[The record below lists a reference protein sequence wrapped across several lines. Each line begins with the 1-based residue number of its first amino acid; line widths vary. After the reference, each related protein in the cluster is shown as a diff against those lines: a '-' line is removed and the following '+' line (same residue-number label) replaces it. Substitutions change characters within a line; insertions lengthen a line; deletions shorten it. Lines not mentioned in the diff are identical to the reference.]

1 MSIVSKRSELLTI
14 GEVLNQVRSEFDD
27 ISISKIRF
35 LEAEGLIVPSR
46 TKSGYR
52 KFSSSDVDK
61 LRYILRMQRD
71 HYLPL
76 KVIKEHIEAIDRGLK
91 PEIEQIDKPKVPS
104 ALVDLNQLGVK
115 KSHLRVTRE
124 ELITNT
130 SISEQ
135 DLKESED
142 YGLIKVLADKRHY
155 DDIAVKTARVI
166 AALSGFGLEPR
177 HLKFLKSGSDR
188 ESSLIKQVASP
199 MSRSKRP
206 DAGEQALEMMR
217 EISNLTN
224 QLHFILVSSSLDEE
238 IL

>member
-1 MSIVSKRSELLTI
+1 MAIVSKRSDLLTI

-52 KFSSSDVDK
+52 KFSSSDVEK

-91 PEIEQIDKPKVPS
+91 PEIDEIEKPKVPS
-104 ALVDLNQLGVK
+104 ALVDLNQLGIK
-115 KSHLRVTRE
+115 KSNIRVTRE
-124 ELITNT
+124 ELIANT
-130 SISEQ
+130 SITDQ

-142 YGLIKVLADKRHY
+142 YGLIKVLADNRHY

-224 QLHFILVSSSLDEE
+224 QLHFILVSSTLDEE

>member
-1 MSIVSKRSELLTI
+1 MAIVSKRSDLLTI

-52 KFSSSDVDK
+52 KFSSADVDK

-91 PEIEQIDKPKVPS
+91 PEIDEIEKPKVPS
-104 ALVDLNQLGVK
+104 ALVDLNQLGIK
-115 KSHLRVTRE
+115 KSNIRVTRE
-124 ELITNT
+124 ELIANT
-130 SISEQ
+130 SITDQ

-155 DDIAVKTARVI
+155 DDIALKTARVI

-199 MSRSKRP
+199 R
-206 DAGEQALEMMR
+206 
-217 EISNLTN
+217 
-224 QLHFILVSSSLDEE
+224 
-238 IL
+238 

>member
-1 MSIVSKRSELLTI
+1 MSIVSKRSDLLTI

-91 PEIEQIDKPKVPS
+91 PELDQIDKPKVPS
-104 ALVDLNQLGVK
+104 SLVDLNYVGIK
-115 KSHLRVTRE
+115 KSNIRVTRE
-124 ELITNT
+124 ELIANT
-130 SISEQ
+130 SISDQ

-155 DDIAVKTARVI
+155 DDNAVRTARVI

-188 ESSLIKQVASP
+188 ESSLIKQIASP

-224 QLHFILVSSSLDEE
+224 QLHFILVSSTLDEE

>member
-1 MSIVSKRSELLTI
+1 MAIVSKRSDLLTI

-52 KFSSSDVDK
+52 KFSSADVDK

-91 PEIEQIDKPKVPS
+91 PEIDEIEKPKVPS
-104 ALVDLNQLGVK
+104 ALVDLNQLGIK
-115 KSHLRVTRE
+115 KSNIRVTRE

-130 SISEQ
+130 SITDQ

-206 DAGEQALEMMR
+206 DAAEQALEMMR

-224 QLHFILVSSSLDEE
+224 QLHFILVSSTLDEE

>member
-1 MSIVSKRSELLTI
+1 MAIVSKRSDLLTI

-52 KFSSSDVDK
+52 KFSNADVDK

-91 PEIEQIDKPKVPS
+91 PQIDEIEKPKVPS
-104 ALVDLNQLGVK
+104 SLVDLNQLGIK
-115 KSHLRVTRE
+115 KSNIRVTRE
-124 ELITNT
+124 ELIANT
-130 SISEQ
+130 SITDQ

-224 QLHFILVSSSLDEE
+224 QLHFILVSSTLDEE

>member
-1 MSIVSKRSELLTI
+1 MAIVSKRSDLLTI

-52 KFSSSDVDK
+52 KFSSADVDK

-91 PEIEQIDKPKVPS
+91 PEIDEIEKPKVPS
-104 ALVDLNQLGVK
+104 ALVDLNQLGIK
-115 KSHLRVTRE
+115 KSNIRVTRE
-124 ELITNT
+124 ELIGNT
-130 SISEQ
+130 SITDQ

-224 QLHFILVSSSLDEE
+224 QLHFILVSSTLDEE

>member
-1 MSIVSKRSELLTI
+1 MAIVSKRSDLLTI

-52 KFSSSDVDK
+52 KFSSSDVEK

-91 PEIEQIDKPKVPS
+91 PEIDEIVKPKVPS
-104 ALVDLNQLGVK
+104 ALVDLNQLGIK
-115 KSHLRVTRE
+115 KSNIRVTRE
-124 ELITNT
+124 DLISNT
-130 SISEQ
+130 SITDQ

-224 QLHFILVSSSLDEE
+224 QLHFILVSSTLDEE

>member
-1 MSIVSKRSELLTI
+1 MSIVSKRSDLLTI

-91 PEIEQIDKPKVPS
+91 PELDQIDKPKVPS
-104 ALVDLNQLGVK
+104 SLVDLNHVDIK
-115 KSHLRVTRE
+115 KSNIRVTRE
-124 ELITNT
+124 ELIANT
-130 SISEQ
+130 SISDQ

-155 DDIAVKTARVI
+155 DDNAVRTARVI

-188 ESSLIKQVASP
+188 ESSLIKQIASP

-224 QLHFILVSSSLDEE
+224 QLHFILVSSTLDEE

>member
-1 MSIVSKRSELLTI
+1 MAIVSKRSDLLTI

-52 KFSSSDVDK
+52 KFSSSDVEK

-71 HYLPL
+71 HYFPL

-91 PEIEQIDKPKVPS
+91 PEIDEIEKPKVPS
-104 ALVDLNQLGVK
+104 ALVDLNQLGIK
-115 KSHLRVTRE
+115 KSNIRVTRE
-124 ELITNT
+124 ELIANT
-130 SISEQ
+130 SITDQ

-224 QLHFILVSSSLDEE
+224 QLHFILVSSTLDEE

>member
-1 MSIVSKRSELLTI
+1 
-14 GEVLNQVRSEFDD
+14 
-27 ISISKIRF
+27 

-76 KVIKEHIEAIDRGLK
+76 KVIKEHIEAIDRGLR
-91 PEIEQIDKPKVPS
+91 PEIDEIEKPKVPS
-104 ALVDLNQLGVK
+104 ALVDLNQLGIK
-115 KSHLRVTRE
+115 KSNIRVTRE
-124 ELITNT
+124 ELIANT
-130 SISEQ
+130 SITDQ

-224 QLHFILVSSSLDEE
+224 QLHFILVSSTLDEE

>member
-1 MSIVSKRSELLTI
+1 MAIVSKRSDLLTI

-91 PEIEQIDKPKVPS
+91 PEIDEIVKPKVPS
-104 ALVDLNQLGVK
+104 ALVDLNQLGIK
-115 KSHLRVTRE
+115 KSNIRVTRE
-124 ELITNT
+124 ELIANT
-130 SISEQ
+130 SITDQ

-224 QLHFILVSSSLDEE
+224 QLHFILVSSTLDEE

>member
-1 MSIVSKRSELLTI
+1 MAIVSKRSDLLTI

-52 KFSSSDVDK
+52 KFSSADVDK

-91 PEIEQIDKPKVPS
+91 PEIDEIEKPKVPS
-104 ALVDLNQLGVK
+104 ALVDLNQLGIK
-115 KSHLRVTRE
+115 KSNIRVTRE
-124 ELITNT
+124 ELIANT
-130 SISEQ
+130 SITDQ

-224 QLHFILVSSSLDEE
+224 QLHFILVSSTLDE
-238 IL
+238 

>member
-1 MSIVSKRSELLTI
+1 MAIVSKRSDLLTI

-52 KFSSSDVDK
+52 KFSSSDVEK

-76 KVIKEHIEAIDRGLK
+76 KVIKEHIEAIDRGLR
-91 PEIEQIDKPKVPS
+91 PEIDEIEKPKVPS
-104 ALVDLNQLGVK
+104 ALVDLNQLGIK
-115 KSHLRVTRE
+115 KSNIRVTRE
-124 ELITNT
+124 ELIANT
-130 SISEQ
+130 SITDQ

-224 QLHFILVSSSLDEE
+224 QLHFILVSSTLDEE

>member
-1 MSIVSKRSELLTI
+1 MAIVSKRSDLLTI

-52 KFSSSDVDK
+52 KFSSADVDK

-91 PEIEQIDKPKVPS
+91 PENDEIEKPKVPS
-104 ALVDLNQLGVK
+104 ALFDLNQLGIK
-115 KSHLRVTRE
+115 KSNIRVTRE
-124 ELITNT
+124 ELIANT
-130 SISEQ
+130 SITDQ

-224 QLHFILVSSSLDEE
+224 QLHFILVSSTLDEE

>member
-1 MSIVSKRSELLTI
+1 MAIVSKSSDLLTI

-52 KFSSSDVDK
+52 KFSSADVDK

-91 PEIEQIDKPKVPS
+91 PEIDEIEKPKVPS
-104 ALVDLNQLGVK
+104 ALVDLNQLGIK
-115 KSHLRVTRE
+115 KSNIRVTRE
-124 ELITNT
+124 ELIANT
-130 SISEQ
+130 SITDQ

-224 QLHFILVSSSLDEE
+224 QLHFILVSSTLDEE

>member
-1 MSIVSKRSELLTI
+1 MAIVSKRSDLLTI

-35 LEAEGLIVPSR
+35 LESEGLIVPSR

-52 KFSSSDVDK
+52 KFSSADVDK

-91 PEIEQIDKPKVPS
+91 PEIDEIEKPKVPS
-104 ALVDLNQLGVK
+104 ALVDLNQLGIK
-115 KSHLRVTRE
+115 KSNIRVTRE
-124 ELITNT
+124 ELIANT
-130 SISEQ
+130 SITDQ

-224 QLHFILVSSSLDEE
+224 QLHFILVSSTLDEE

>member
-1 MSIVSKRSELLTI
+1 M
-14 GEVLNQVRSEFDD
+14 
-27 ISISKIRF
+27 
-35 LEAEGLIVPSR
+35 EAEGLIVPSR

-52 KFSSSDVDK
+52 KFSSSDVEK

-91 PEIEQIDKPKVPS
+91 PEIDEIEKPKVPS
-104 ALVDLNQLGVK
+104 ALVDLNQLGIK
-115 KSHLRVTRE
+115 KSNIRVTRE
-124 ELITNT
+124 ELIANT
-130 SISEQ
+130 SITDQ

-224 QLHFILVSSSLDEE
+224 QLHFILVSSTLDEE

>member
-1 MSIVSKRSELLTI
+1 MAIVSKRSDLLTI

-52 KFSSSDVDK
+52 KFSSSDVEK

-91 PEIEQIDKPKVPS
+91 PEIDEIEKPKVPS
-104 ALVDLNQLGVK
+104 ALVDLNQLGIK
-115 KSHLRVTRE
+115 KSNIRVTRE
-124 ELITNT
+124 ELIANT
-130 SISEQ
+130 SITDQ

-177 HLKFLKSGSDR
+177 HLKFFKSGSDR

-224 QLHFILVSSSLDEE
+224 QLHFILVSSTLDEE

>member
-1 MSIVSKRSELLTI
+1 MAIVSKRSDLLTI

-52 KFSSSDVDK
+52 KFSSADVDK

-91 PEIEQIDKPKVPS
+91 PEIDEIEKPKVPS
-104 ALVDLNQLGVK
+104 ALVDLNQLGIK
-115 KSHLRVTRE
+115 KSNIRVTRE
-124 ELITNT
+124 ELIANT
-130 SISEQ
+130 SITDQ

-155 DDIAVKTARVI
+155 DDISVKTARVI

-224 QLHFILVSSSLDEE
+224 QLHFILVSSTLDEE

>member
-1 MSIVSKRSELLTI
+1 MAIVSKRSDLLTI

-52 KFSSSDVDK
+52 KFSSADVDK

-91 PEIEQIDKPKVPS
+91 PEIDEIEKPKVPS
-104 ALVDLNQLGVK
+104 ALVDLNQLGIR
-115 KSHLRVTRE
+115 KSNIRVTRE
-124 ELITNT
+124 ELIANT
-130 SISEQ
+130 SITDQ

-224 QLHFILVSSSLDEE
+224 QLHFILVSSTLDEE

>member
-1 MSIVSKRSELLTI
+1 MAIVSKKSDLLTI

-52 KFSSSDVDK
+52 KFSSADVDK

-91 PEIEQIDKPKVPS
+91 PEIDEIEKPKVPS
-104 ALVDLNQLGVK
+104 ALVDLNQLGIK
-115 KSHLRVTRE
+115 KSNIRVTRE
-124 ELITNT
+124 ELIANT
-130 SISEQ
+130 SITDQ

-224 QLHFILVSSSLDEE
+224 QLHFILVSSTLDEE

>member
-1 MSIVSKRSELLTI
+1 MAIVSKRSDLLTI

-91 PEIEQIDKPKVPS
+91 LEIDEIEKPKVPS
-104 ALVDLNQLGVK
+104 ALVDLNKLGIK
-115 KSHLRVTRE
+115 KSNIRVTRE
-124 ELITNT
+124 ELIANT
-130 SISEQ
+130 SITDQ

-155 DDIAVKTARVI
+155 DDISVKTARVI

-224 QLHFILVSSSLDEE
+224 QLHFILVSSTLDEE

>member
-1 MSIVSKRSELLTI
+1 MAIVSKRSDLLTI

-35 LEAEGLIVPSR
+35 LEAEGLIIPSR

-52 KFSSSDVDK
+52 KFSSADVDK

-91 PEIEQIDKPKVPS
+91 PEIDEIEKPKVPS
-104 ALVDLNQLGVK
+104 ALVDLNQLGIK
-115 KSHLRVTRE
+115 KSNIRVTRE
-124 ELITNT
+124 ELIANT
-130 SISEQ
+130 SITDQ

-224 QLHFILVSSSLDEE
+224 QLHFILVSSTLDEE

>member
-1 MSIVSKRSELLTI
+1 MAIVSKRSDLLTI

-91 PEIEQIDKPKVPS
+91 LEIDEIEKPKVPS
-104 ALVDLNQLGVK
+104 ALVDLNQLGIK
-115 KSHLRVTRE
+115 KSNIRVTRE
-124 ELITNT
+124 ELIANT
-130 SISEQ
+130 SITDQ

-155 DDIAVKTARVI
+155 DDISVKTARVI

-188 ESSLIKQVASP
+188 ESSLIKQVAYP

-224 QLHFILVSSSLDEE
+224 QLHFILVSSTLDEE

>member
-1 MSIVSKRSELLTI
+1 MAIVSKRSDLLTI

-91 PEIEQIDKPKVPS
+91 PEIDQIDKPKVPS
-104 ALVDLNQLGVK
+104 ALVDLNQVGIK
-115 KSHLRVTRE
+115 KSNIRVTRE

-130 SISEQ
+130 SISDQ

-155 DDIAVKTARVI
+155 DDNAVRTARVI

-188 ESSLIKQVASP
+188 ESSLIKQLASP

-224 QLHFILVSSSLDEE
+224 QLHFILVSSTLDEE

>member
-1 MSIVSKRSELLTI
+1 MAIVSKRSDLLTI

-52 KFSSSDVDK
+52 KFSSADVDK

-76 KVIKEHIEAIDRGLK
+76 KVIREHIEAIDRGLK
-91 PEIEQIDKPKVPS
+91 PEIDEIEKPKVPS
-104 ALVDLNQLGVK
+104 ALVDLNQLGIK
-115 KSHLRVTRE
+115 KSNIRVTRE
-124 ELITNT
+124 ELIANT
-130 SISEQ
+130 SITDQ

-224 QLHFILVSSSLDEE
+224 QLHFILVSSTLDEE

>member
-1 MSIVSKRSELLTI
+1 MAIVSKRSDLLTI

-52 KFSSSDVDK
+52 KFSSSDVEK

-91 PEIEQIDKPKVPS
+91 PEIDEIEKPKVPS
-104 ALVDLNQLGVK
+104 ALVDLNQLGIK
-115 KSHLRVTRE
+115 KSNIRVTRE
-124 ELITNT
+124 ELISNT
-130 SISEQ
+130 SITDQ

-224 QLHFILVSSSLDEE
+224 QLHFILVSSTLDEE

>member
-1 MSIVSKRSELLTI
+1 MAIVSKRSDLLTI

-52 KFSSSDVDK
+52 KFSSADVDK

-91 PEIEQIDKPKVPS
+91 PEIDEIEKPKVPS
-104 ALVDLNQLGVK
+104 ALVDLNQLGIK
-115 KSHLRVTRE
+115 KSNIRVTRE
-124 ELITNT
+124 ELIANT
-130 SISEQ
+130 SITDQ
-135 DLKESED
+135 DLTESED

-224 QLHFILVSSSLDEE
+224 QLHFILVSSTLDEE

>member
-1 MSIVSKRSELLTI
+1 MAIVSKRSDLLTI

-52 KFSSSDVDK
+52 KFSSADVDK

-91 PEIEQIDKPKVPS
+91 PEIDEIEKPKVPS
-104 ALVDLNQLGVK
+104 ALVDLNQLGIK
-115 KSHLRVTRE
+115 KSNIRVTRE
-124 ELITNT
+124 ELIANT
-130 SISEQ
+130 SITDQ

-199 MSRSKRP
+199 MTRSKRP

-224 QLHFILVSSSLDEE
+224 QLHFILVSSTLDEE

>member
-91 PEIEQIDKPKVPS
+91 PEIEQINKPKVPS

-115 KSHLRVTRE
+115 KSQLRVTRE

-224 QLHFILVSSSLDEE
+224 QLHFILVTSSLDEE

>member
-1 MSIVSKRSELLTI
+1 M
-14 GEVLNQVRSEFDD
+14 RSEFDD

-52 KFSSSDVDK
+52 KFSSADVDK

-91 PEIEQIDKPKVPS
+91 PEIDEIEKPKVPS
-104 ALVDLNQLGVK
+104 VLVDLNQLGIK
-115 KSHLRVTRE
+115 KSNIRVTRE
-124 ELITNT
+124 ELIANT
-130 SISEQ
+130 SITDQ

-224 QLHFILVSSSLDEE
+224 QLHFILVSSTLDEE

>member
-1 MSIVSKRSELLTI
+1 MAIVSKRSDLLTI

-91 PEIEQIDKPKVPS
+91 PEIDEIEKPKVPS
-104 ALVDLNQLGVK
+104 ALVDLNQLGIK
-115 KSHLRVTRE
+115 KSNIRVTRE
-124 ELITNT
+124 ELIVNT
-130 SISEQ
+130 SITDQ

-188 ESSLIKQVASP
+188 ESSLIKQVTSP
-199 MSRSKRP
+199 MSRSRRP

-224 QLHFILVSSSLDEE
+224 QLHFILVSSTLDEE

>member
-1 MSIVSKRSELLTI
+1 MAIVSKRSDLLTI

-52 KFSSSDVDK
+52 KFSSSDVEK

-91 PEIEQIDKPKVPS
+91 PEIDEIEKPKIPS
-104 ALVDLNQLGVK
+104 ALVDLNQLGIK
-115 KSHLRVTRE
+115 KSNIRVTRE
-124 ELITNT
+124 ELIANT
-130 SISEQ
+130 SITDQ

-224 QLHFILVSSSLDEE
+224 QLHFILVSSTLDEE

>member
-1 MSIVSKRSELLTI
+1 MAIFSKRSDLLTI

-91 PEIEQIDKPKVPS
+91 PEIDDIEKPKVPS
-104 ALVDLNQLGVK
+104 ALVDLNQLGIK
-115 KSHLRVTRE
+115 KSNIRVTRE
-124 ELITNT
+124 ELIANT
-130 SISEQ
+130 SITDQ

-224 QLHFILVSSSLDEE
+224 QLHFILVSSTLDEE

>member
-1 MSIVSKRSELLTI
+1 MAIVSKRADLLTI
-14 GEVLNQVRSEFDD
+14 GEVLNQVRAEFDD

-52 KFSSSDVDK
+52 KFSTSDVEK

-91 PEIEQIDKPKVPS
+91 PEIDRIDKPKVPS
-104 ALVDLNQLGVK
+104 ALVDLNQVGIK
-115 KSHLRVTRE
+115 KSNIRVTRE
-124 ELITNT
+124 ELILNT
-130 SISEQ
+130 SISDQ
-135 DLKESED
+135 DLRESED

-155 DDIAVKTARVI
+155 DDNAVRTARVI

-224 QLHFILVSSSLDEE
+224 QLHFILVSSTLDEE